1 MQRSKKLIVL
11 ADMITVDE
19 EALICD
25 LAETYHIYDYKSLPL
40 SRVAIFAVGLRAD
53 SRIKMKMNN
62 MRYPFETILLA
73 AGVDR
78 LTNLLWMKSKD
89 GASGVNKPKS
99 ILSQLLNE
107 EMESDIEAFSTPED
121 FEKRR
126 NEILQ
131 KGDI

>member
-1 MQRSKKLIVL
+1 
-11 ADMITVDE
+11 MITVDE

>member
-1 MQRSKKLIVL
+1 
-11 ADMITVDE
+11 MITVDE

-25 LAETYHIYDYKSLPL
+25 LAETYHIYDYKSLPM

-62 MRYPFETILLA
+62 MRYPLETILLA

-89 GASGVNKPKS
+89 GASGINRPKS

-107 EMESDIEAFSTPED
+107 ETESDIEAFCSPED

-131 KGDI
+131 KGGA

>member
-40 SRVAIFAVGLRAD
+40 LRVAIFAVGLRAD

-62 MRYPFETILLA
+62 MRYPFETILMA

-89 GASGVNKPKS
+89 GASGINKPKS

-131 KGDI
+131 KGGI

>member
-1 MQRSKKLIVL
+1 
-11 ADMITVDE
+11 MITVDE

-62 MRYPFETILLA
+62 MRYPFETILMA

-89 GASGVNKPKS
+89 GASGINKPKS

-131 KGDI
+131 KGGI

>member
-62 MRYPFETILLA
+62 MRYPFETILMA

-89 GASGVNKPKS
+89 GASGINKPKS

-131 KGDI
+131 KGGI